1 MDMVVLGVLD
11 REGDTVEVR
20 EGRVADTEPDRVV
33 VGVFEG
39 VDEKEGVLD
48 RVFVCVFVMEEVG
61 VLVRVIERVG
71 VGLFDGLTQ
80 ITPLMP

>member
-1 MDMVVLGVLD
+1 MDMVILGVLD
-11 REGDTVEVR
+11 REGDTVVVR
-20 EGRVADTEPDRVV
+20 EGRVADTEVDRVI

-61 VLVRVIERVG
+61 VPDRVIERVG
-71 VGLFDGLTQ
+71 VLVGEGLTQ